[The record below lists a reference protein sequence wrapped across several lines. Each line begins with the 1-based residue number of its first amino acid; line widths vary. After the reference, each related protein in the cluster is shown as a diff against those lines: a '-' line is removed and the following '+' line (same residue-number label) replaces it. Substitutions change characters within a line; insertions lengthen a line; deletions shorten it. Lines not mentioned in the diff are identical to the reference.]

1 MFRALT
7 DPTRRAI
14 LDLLYDEDG
23 RTLGEL
29 QSHFE
34 ITRFGVMKHV
44 RVLEEA
50 GLVTTRKVGRA
61 RLHYLNSV
69 PIRELHDRWTR
80 KFAARASDSLLAL
93 RAHLEK
99 GADMVT
105 AEKPSHVYVVFIE
118 TTPERIWDALTK
130 SEFTEQYYFASTVES
145 DWMEDSD
152 YEYFIEGQLA
162 ITGKVLEAV
171 PPTRLAMT
179 FDARWDEHVT
189 PDPASRITWEIESV
203 GDELCKLT
211 VVHDGSDDENTAT
224 FGQIAGGMP
233 LILSGL
239 KTLLETGKPLPMPVM
254 A

>member
-1 MFRALT
+1 MFRALA

-29 QSHFE
+29 ESQFE

-44 RVLEEA
+44 RVLEEV

-61 RLHYLNSV
+61 RLHYLNAV

-99 GADMVT
+99 GAEMAT
-105 AEKPSHVYVVFIE
+105 TEKPSHVYVVFIE
-118 TTPERIWDALTK
+118 TTPERIWNALTQ
-130 SEFTEQYYFASTVES
+130 SEFTEHYYFASTVES
-145 DWMEDSD
+145 DWSEGSD
-152 YEYFIEGQLA
+152 YEYLIQGQQA
-162 ITGKVLEAV
+162 ITGTVLEAV

-179 FDARWDEHVT
+179 FDARWDDAVR
-189 PDPASRITWEIESV
+189 PDPPSRITWEIESV
-203 GDELCKLT
+203 GDDVCKLT
-211 VVHDGSDDENTAT
+211 VVHDGFHEETET
-224 FGQIAGGMP
+224 FGQIDGGMP